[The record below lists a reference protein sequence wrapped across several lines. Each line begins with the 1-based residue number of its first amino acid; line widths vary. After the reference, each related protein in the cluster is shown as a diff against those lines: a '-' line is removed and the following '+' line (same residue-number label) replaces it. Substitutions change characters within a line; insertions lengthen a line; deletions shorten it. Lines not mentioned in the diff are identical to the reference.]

1 MSAYTT
7 LQTQL
12 ISARHLQRALK
23 DVGFTEVELHEG
35 NPQPLVGFLGEGR
48 DQRAEVIIRRRYLGA
63 GSNDI
68 GFVRN
73 EQGRLTAL
81 ISDFDRKRFDA
92 PWLIRV
98 HQRYAYHVAKE
109 QMEQQGFDLVEE
121 EVDENNTIRL
131 VLRRSA

>member
-12 ISARHLQRALK
+12 ISARHLQQALK
-23 DVGFTEVELHEG
+23 DVGFPDVELHEG

-48 DQRAEVIIRRRYLGA
+48 DLRAEVIIRRRYLGPA
-63 GSNDI
+63 SNDI
-68 GFVRN
+68 GFARN

-92 PWLIRV
+92 PWLLRV
-98 HQRYAYHVAKE
+98 HQRYAYHVARE
-109 QMEQQGFDLVEE
+109 QLEQQGFNLVEE
-121 EVDENNTIRL
+121 AVDQQNTIRL